1 MRNKE
6 NIMHGEAKLLLKFLD
21 GSDNRYIIPVYQ
33 RNYDWKPKQCEQLF
47 NDLVQIIKKDRK
59 SHFFGSIVT
68 SSANKGGK
76 SDYLVID
83 GQQRITTI
91 SILFTAMV
99 NLMKSGLVEA
109 DDKRLAEK
117 IEKKFLVDE
126 YQTEDRKLRLKP
138 IKDDCVSF
146 DKLITNDP
154 TEFVESSNITQNY
167 YYFETRI
174 KNIKRD
180 EISIDEL
187 YEAIFRLEIID
198 IFLDKEDNPQLIF
211 ESLNSTGLDLTEGDK
226 IRNFILMGLDA
237 KTQENYYEQYWNKI
251 EKCTDYNVSGFIRNY
266 LTLIQKK
273 IPNINNV
280 YFTFKEY
287 VLDKMDIE
295 NEEDCET
302 ILKEMLY
309 YAQIYNKIISAEN
322 NPKDVISSILYRLNN
337 IEMTVS
343 YPFLLAMFG
352 HELRKEITSLD
363 VETTL
368 KAIESYIFRRIM
380 CPNYASN
387 ALNKVFCNLDSEVM
401 KIKNDNQDVSYSDIL
416 IYCLQSRVGAA
427 GFPSDKEFTE
437 ALTNRDVYHMYKK
450 NREYLFD
457 RFENGNTIE
466 RVNVIEMMENGDL
479 TIEHIMPQTLTEEWK
494 NELGSNYQIIYD
506 QNIHTLKNL
515 TLTGYNSKYSNSI
528 FSEKKTIEKGFKD
541 SGLNLN
547 KSLLE
552 YEHWTETEMQD
563 RLNKLILQ
571 ANSLWPYPKTNFVPP
586 KKEIDSVTLE
596 DDESLRG
603 RTLISYSY
611 GNVKEHE
618 TNIWVEMFKDV
629 IKQIY
634 DEDPSQIRILA
645 SDKNYENIIIS
656 STEKQGD
663 WFKIDTDIY
672 LYTHN
677 STNAK
682 MRILNKVFDAYGKDK
697 NDLVFN
703 LKPEK

>member
-1 MRNKE
+1 
-6 NIMHGEAKLLLKFLD
+6 MHGEAKLLLKFLD

-117 IEKKFLVDE
+117 IEKKFLIDE

-154 TEFVESSNITQNY
+154 TEFIESSNITQNY
-167 YYFETRI
+167 YYFENRI
-174 KNIKRD
+174 KKN

-494 NELGSNYQIIYD
+494 NELGSNYQVIYD

-552 YEHWTETEMQD
+552 YENWTEAEMQD
-563 RLNKLILQ
+563 RLNKLLLQ
-571 ANSLWPYPKTNFVPP
+571 ANSLWPYPKTSFVPP

-611 GNVKEHE
+611 GNVKEHV

>member
-1 MRNKE
+1 
-6 NIMHGEAKLLLKFLD
+6 MHGEAKLLLKFLD

-68 SSANKGGK
+68 SAANKGDK

-167 YYFETRI
+167 YYFENRI
-174 KNIKRD
+174 KKN
-180 EISIDEL
+180 EISIDDL

-322 NPKDVISSILYRLNN
+322 DPKDVISSILYRLNN

-363 VETTL
+363 VEITL

-401 KIKNDNQDVSYSDIL
+401 KIKNDNQDVSYSNIL

-457 RFENGNTIE
+457 CFENGNTIE

-547 KSLLE
+547 KSLLD

-563 RLNKLILQ
+563 RLNKLLLQ
-571 ANSLWPYPKTNFVPP
+571 ANILWPYPKTNFVPP

>member
-1 MRNKE
+1 MC
-6 NIMHGEAKLLLKFLD
+6 
-21 GSDNRYIIPVYQ
+21 NREEGDIVICTE
-33 RNYDWKPKQCEQLF
+33 KPKQCEQLF
-47 NDLVQIIKKDRK
+47 NDLVQIIKKNRK

-167 YYFETRI
+167 YYFENRI
-174 KNIKRD
+174 KKN

-416 IYCLQSRVGAA
+416 IYCLQSRIGAA

-494 NELGSNYQIIYD
+494 NELGSNYQVIYD

-563 RLNKLILQ
+563 RLNKLLLQ
-571 ANSLWPYPKTNFVPP
+571 ANILWPYPKTNFVPP

>member
-1 MRNKE
+1 
-6 NIMHGEAKLLLKFLD
+6 MHGEAKLLLKFLD

-33 RNYDWKPKQCEQLF
+33 RNYDWRPKQCEQLF

-68 SSANKGGK
+68 SSADKGGK

-99 NLMKSGLVEA
+99 NLMKSGIVVA
-109 DDKRLAEK
+109 KDNRLAEK

-126 YQTEDRKLRLKP
+126 YQTEERKLRLKP
-138 IKDDCVSF
+138 IKDDCISF
-146 DKLITNDP
+146 DKLITNNP

-167 YYFETRI
+167 HYFENRI
-174 KNIKRD
+174 KKN

-211 ESLNSTGLDLTEGDK
+211 ESLNSTGLDLTEADK

-237 KTQENYYEQYWNKI
+237 KKQEEYYETYWNKI
-251 EKCTDYNVSGFIRNY
+251 EKFTAYNVSGFIRNY

-287 VLDKMDIE
+287 VLEKMNIE
-295 NEEDCET
+295 SEEDCET
-302 ILKEMLY
+302 ILKDMLY
-309 YAQIYNKIISAEN
+309 YSQIYNRIITAKN
-322 NPKDVISSILYRLNN
+322 DPKDVISSILFRLNN

-352 HELRKEITSLD
+352 HEQRSEITFAD
-363 VETTL
+363 IETTL
-368 KAIESYIFRRIM
+368 KVIESYIARRIM
-380 CPNYASN
+380 CPNYTSN
-387 ALNKVFCNLDSEVM
+387 ALNKVFCTLDSEVM
-401 KIKNDNQDVSYSDIL
+401 KLKSENPDESYSAIL
-416 IYCLQSRVGAA
+416 IYYLLSRNGAS
-427 GFPSDKEFTE
+427 GFPTDKEFVD
-437 ALTNRDVYHMYKK
+437 ALTNRDVYHMFKK

-457 RFENGNTIE
+457 RLENGDTVE
-466 RVNVIEMMENGDL
+466 RVNVIDMMENGDL
-479 TIEHIMPQTLTEEWK
+479 TIEHIMPQTLTEEWET
-494 NELGSNYQIIYD
+494 ELGDDYQNVYD
-506 QNIHTLKNL
+506 QNLHTLKNL
-515 TLTGYNSKYSNSI
+515 TLTGYNSKYSNSTYT
-528 FSEKKTIEKGFKD
+528 EKKNCEKGFKD

-547 KSLLE
+547 KPLLD
-552 YEHWTETEMQD
+552 YEHWTIDEMQN
-563 RLNKLILQ
+563 RLQKLLVQ
-571 ANSLWPYPKTNFVPP
+571 TELLWPYPKSDFVPT
-586 KKEIDSVTLE
+586 KKEIDEVSLD
-596 DDESLRG
+596 DDEVLTG
-603 RTLISYSY
+603 RTLVSYSY
-611 GNVKEHE
+611 GNVKERE
-618 TNIWVEMFKDV
+618 VYSWVEMFTDV

-634 DEDPSQIRILA
+634 NEDSSQIRILA
-645 SDKNYENIIIS
+645 ADETYEYIVLSN
-656 STEKQGD
+656 TEKQGD
-663 WFKIDTDIY
+663 WFKIDEDVY

-682 MRILNKVFDAYGKDK
+682 MRILNRVFDVYGKDK
-697 NDLVFN
+697 SELVFN
-703 LKPEK
+703 LKAEE

>member
-1 MRNKE
+1 MC
-6 NIMHGEAKLLLKFLD
+6 
-21 GSDNRYIIPVYQ
+21 NREEGDIVICTE
-33 RNYDWKPKQCEQLF
+33 KPKQCEQLF
-47 NDLVQIIKKDRK
+47 NDLVQIIKKNRK

-167 YYFETRI
+167 YYFENRI
-174 KNIKRD
+174 KKN
-180 EISIDEL
+180 EISIDDL

-295 NEEDCET
+295 NEENCET

-494 NELGSNYQIIYD
+494 NELGSNYQVIYD

-563 RLNKLILQ
+563 RLNKLLLQ

>member
-1 MRNKE
+1 
-6 NIMHGEAKLLLKFLD
+6 MHGEAKLLLKFLD

-47 NDLVQIIKKDRK
+47 NDLVQIIKKNRK

-167 YYFETRI
+167 YYFENRI
-174 KNIKRD
+174 KKN
-180 EISIDEL
+180 EISIDDL

-368 KAIESYIFRRIM
+368 KVIESYIFRRIM

-494 NELGSNYQIIYD
+494 NELGSNYQVIYD

-552 YEHWTETEMQD
+552 YEHWTEAEMQD
-563 RLNKLILQ
+563 RLNKLLLQ
-571 ANSLWPYPKTNFVPP
+571 ANSLWPYPKTIFVPP

>member
-1 MRNKE
+1 
-6 NIMHGEAKLLLKFLD
+6 MHGEAKLLLKFLD

-99 NLMKSGLVEA
+99 NLMKSGLVVAE
-109 DDKRLAEK
+109 DKRLAEK

-167 YYFETRI
+167 YYFENRI
-174 KNIKRD
+174 KKN
-180 EISIDEL
+180 EVSIDDL

-237 KTQENYYEQYWNKI
+237 NKQEEYYEKYWNKI
-251 EKCTDYNVSGFIRNY
+251 EKCTGYNVSGFIRNY

-287 VLDKMDIE
+287 VLETMHIE
-295 NEEDCET
+295 NADDCEA

-309 YAQIYNKIISAEN
+309 YSQIFERIITAKN
-322 NPKDVISSILYRLNN
+322 NPKDTVSSILCRLNN

-343 YPFLLAMFG
+343 YPFLLSMFA
-352 HELRKEITSLD
+352 HEEKGEIEFADVEITLK
-363 VETTL
+363 TL
-368 KAIESYIFRRIM
+368 ESYIFRRIM

-401 KIKNDNQDVSYSDIL
+401 KLKNENPDSSYSSIL
-416 IYCLQSRVGAA
+416 IYYLLSRNGAA
-427 GFPSDKEFTE
+427 GFPSNKEFVD
-437 ALTNRDVYHMYKK
+437 ALTNRDVYHMFKK

-457 RFENGNTIE
+457 RFENGDTVE

-479 TIEHIMPQTLTEEWK
+479 SIEHIMPQTLTEDWK
-494 NELGSNYQIIYD
+494 KELGSDYQNIYD

-515 TLTGYNSKYSNSI
+515 TLTGYNSKYSNSSY
-528 FSEKKTIEKGFKD
+528 SEKKNIEKGFKD

-547 KSLLE
+547 KALLD
-552 YEHWTETEMQD
+552 YEHWTSKEMQN
-563 RLNKLILQ
+563 RLEKMIAQ
-571 ANSLWPYPKTNFVPP
+571 ANLLWPYPKSDFLPP
-586 KKEIDSVTLE
+586 KKENDSVTLD
-596 DDESLRG
+596 DDESLTG
-603 RTLISYSY
+603 RSLISYTY
-611 GNVKEHE
+611 GKIKEHE
-618 TNIWVEMFKDV
+618 TSSWVEMFKDV

-645 SDKNYENIIIS
+645 ADGNYENIAL
-656 STEKQGD
+656 STAEKEGD
-663 WFKIDTDIY
+663 WFKIDSDVY

-677 STNAK
+677 STSAK
-682 MRILNKVFDAYGKDK
+682 MRILNRVFEAYGKDK
-697 NDLVFN
+697 SELVFN
-703 LKPEK
+703 LKVEE

>member
-1 MRNKE
+1 
-6 NIMHGEAKLLLKFLD
+6 MHGEAKLLLKFLD

-47 NDLVQIIKKDRK
+47 NDLVQIIKKNRK

-154 TEFVESSNITQNY
+154 TEFIESSNITQNY
-167 YYFETRI
+167 YYFENRI
-174 KNIKRD
+174 KKN

-494 NELGSNYQIIYD
+494 NELGSNYQVIYD

-552 YEHWTETEMQD
+552 YENWTEAEMQD
-563 RLNKLILQ
+563 RLNKLLLQ
-571 ANSLWPYPKTNFVPP
+571 ANSLWPYPKTSFVPP

>member
-1 MRNKE
+1 
-6 NIMHGEAKLLLKFLD
+6 MHGEAKLLLKFLD

-33 RNYDWKPKQCEQLF
+33 RNYDWRPKQCEQLF

-59 SHFFGSIVT
+59 THFFGSIVT

-167 YYFETRI
+167 YYFENRI
-174 KNIKRD
+174 KKN
-180 EISIDEL
+180 EISIDDL

-251 EKCTDYNVSGFIRNY
+251 EKCTNYNVSGFIRNY

-343 YPFLLAMFG
+343 YPFLLAMFC

-494 NELGSNYQIIYD
+494 NELGSNYQVIYD
-506 QNIHTLKNL
+506 QNLHTLKNL
-515 TLTGYNSKYSNSI
+515 TLTGYNSKYSNSLY
-528 FSEKKTIEKGFKD
+528 SEKKNCEKGFKD

-547 KSLLE
+547 KPLLD
-552 YEHWTETEMQD
+552 YDHWTINEMQN
-563 RLNKLILQ
+563 RLEKLITQ
-571 ANSLWPYPKTNFVPP
+571 AEQLWPYPKTDFVPA
-586 KKEIDSVTLE
+586 KKENDEVSLD
-596 DDESLRG
+596 DDEVLTG
-603 RTLISYSY
+603 RTLVSYSY
-611 GNVKEHE
+611 GNVKERE
-618 TNIWVEMFKDV
+618 VYSWVEMFTDV

-634 DEDPSQIRILA
+634 DEDSSQIRILA
-645 SDKNYENIIIS
+645 ADETYEYIVLSN
-656 STEKQGD
+656 TEKQGE
-663 WFKIDTDIY
+663 WFKIAEDVY

-697 NDLVFN
+697 NELVFN